1 MDHATFDFN
10 SSFIDSHKIFL
21 QRIAHISLKE
31 LNNQPKI
38 KCITIDLE
46 RPKPLRSTKEKYFN
60 NEKRKVMNL

>member
-38 KCITIDLE
+38 KCITIDRE
-46 RPKPLRSTKEKYFN
+46 AEASAI
-60 NEKRKVMNL
+60 NEGEIFQQ